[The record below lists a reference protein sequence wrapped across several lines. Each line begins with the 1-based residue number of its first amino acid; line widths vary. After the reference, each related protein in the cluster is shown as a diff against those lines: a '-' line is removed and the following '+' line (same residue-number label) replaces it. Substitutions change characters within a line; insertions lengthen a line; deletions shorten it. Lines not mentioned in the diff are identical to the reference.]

1 MRLKLRVY
9 APEEHS
15 AYEAYFVFFKRTQ
28 TQPGIISSMK
38 SNANV
43 NIERLETALRTLRE
57 ANGKLKLQVK
67 ALDTALQRLH
77 ATMNRVYAGHGAPF
91 GDRIDAMRIW
101 HKYRQYTTQN

>member
-1 MRLKLRVY
+1 
-9 APEEHS
+9 
-15 AYEAYFVFFKRTQ
+15 
-28 TQPGIISSMK
+28 MK

-57 ANGKLKLQVK
+57 ANGKLKMQVK

-77 ATMNRVYAGHGAPF
+77 STMNRVYTRHGAPF
-91 GDRIDAMRIW
+91 GDSLEATRIW

>member
-1 MRLKLRVY
+1 
-9 APEEHS
+9 
-15 AYEAYFVFFKRTQ
+15 
-28 TQPGIISSMK
+28 MK

-77 ATMNRVYAGHGAPF
+77 STMNRVYSKHGAPF
-91 GDRIDAMRIW
+91 GPDIEAMRIW
-101 HKYRQYTTQN
+101 HKYRQFTTQN

>member
-1 MRLKLRVY
+1 
-9 APEEHS
+9 
-15 AYEAYFVFFKRTQ
+15 
-28 TQPGIISSMK
+28 MK

-77 ATMNRVYAGHGAPF
+77 STMNRVYNNHGAPF
-91 GDRIDAMRIW
+91 GTDIEAMRIW
-101 HKYRQYTTQN
+101 HKYRQFTTQN